1 MKKNLEK
8 ILNRMSYN
16 YIKNKKLVI
25 DKIST
30 FNINDAIEIGQSEI
44 NCLNKLRF
52 LNTLVLLECNNKKLF
67 NKQIIIKLLESIL
80 VDYLSKDIKK
90 ELNHEQIAENIKTI
104 LQNMSDY
111 DFFESTNIKLTIEN
125 SNTITTYAF
134 EKTINLIEYY
144 INNGFEKVGIT
155 DGKTILRNELKQL
168 IKNRYLIDKN
178 ELCYRIISLSNEE
191 AKDFIN
197 YYFEW
202 GILYTNQDGTLLH
215 ICLKD
220 EKKNLNDIELIIDKL
235 LELGVDPNI
244 YDEINNPYLYY
255 EIKYKYGLDSE
266 KYLLDDNGFKKSLE
280 RAIKNG
286 YDVNK
291 NDYLFKYLYDNGM
304 MNDKV
309 FEILY
314 DNGVCFGYNHVI
326 STFITHDQAFSKPTF
341 NKLKFFTSYAF
352 ETKELV
358 KKLEM
363 NNEGLTLETN
373 FFKHIIEVSETIENL
388 LCVFDVYFEKDYETI
403 PDLSEEALDIIEY
416 IYNLLIE
423 DKKDS
428 INTNNEITV
437 SDILKILCKINNN
450 IYNSV
455 DRAIEESNQK
465 ILTLPNK

>member
-8 ILNRMSYN
+8 ILNKMSDN

-30 FNINDAIEIGQSEI
+30 FDINDAIEIGQSEI
-44 NCLNKLRF
+44 NCINKLRF
-52 LNTLVLLECNNKKLF
+52 LNTLVLLERNNKKLF

-80 VDYLSKDIKK
+80 VDYLSKDMQK
-90 ELNHEQIAENIKTI
+90 ELNHELIAEHIKLI
-104 LQNMSDY
+104 LQNIADY
-111 DFFESTNIKLTIEN
+111 DLFEQTNIKLIIEN
-125 SNTITTYAF
+125 RNTITTYAF
-134 EKTINLIEYY
+134 KKTIQLIEYY
-144 INNGFEKVGIT
+144 INNRFEEVGFT
-155 DGKTILRNELKQL
+155 NGKTILRNEFKQL
-168 IKNRYLIDKN
+168 IKTRYLRDKN

-202 GILYTNQDGTLLH
+202 GIQYINQDGTLLH

-235 LELGVDPNI
+235 LELGIDPNI
-244 YDEINNPYLYY
+244 YDKINNPYLYY

-280 RAIKNG
+280 RAIKYG

-291 NDYLFKYLYDNGM
+291 NDYLFRYLYDNGM

-314 DNGVCFGYNHVI
+314 DNGVWFGYNHVI
-326 STFITHDQAFSKPTF
+326 STFITHDQAFSKQNFT
-341 NKLKFFTSYAF
+341 KLKFLTSYNL
-352 ETKELV
+352 ETIELV
-358 KKLEM
+358 KKLEK
-363 NNEGLTLETN
+363 NKEGLELEIN
-373 FFKHIIEVSETIENL
+373 FFKHILEVSDTIENL
-388 LCVFDVYFEKDYETI
+388 LCEFGVYFEKEFDTI
-403 PDLSEEALDIIEY
+403 PDLSEEASDIIEY

-423 DKKDS
+423 DKKNS
-428 INTNNEITV
+428 INTNNKITV
-437 SDILKILCKINNN
+437 SDILKILSKINNT

-455 DRAIEESNQK
+455 DRAIEENNQK

>member
-8 ILNRMSYN
+8 ILNKMSDN

-30 FNINDAIEIGQSEI
+30 FDINDAIEIGQSEI
-44 NCLNKLRF
+44 NCINKLRF
-52 LNTLVLLECNNKKLF
+52 LNTLVLLERNNKKLF

-80 VDYLSKDIKK
+80 VDYLSKDMQK
-90 ELNHEQIAENIKTI
+90 ELNHELIAEHIKLI
-104 LQNMSDY
+104 LQNIADY
-111 DFFESTNIKLTIEN
+111 DLFEQTNIKLIIEN
-125 SNTITTYAF
+125 RNTITTYAF
-134 EKTINLIEYY
+134 KKIIQLIEYY
-144 INNGFEKVGIT
+144 INNRFEEVGFT
-155 DGKTILRNELKQL
+155 NGKTILRNEFKQL
-168 IKNRYLIDKN
+168 IKTRYLRDKN

-202 GILYTNQDGTLLH
+202 GIQYINQDGTLLH

-235 LELGVDPNI
+235 LELGIDPNI
-244 YDEINNPYLYY
+244 YDKINNPYLYY

-280 RAIKNG
+280 RAIKYG

-291 NDYLFKYLYDNGM
+291 NDYLFRYLYDNGM

-314 DNGVCFGYNHVI
+314 DNGVWFGYNHVI
-326 STFITHDQAFSKPTF
+326 STFITHDQAFSKQNFT
-341 NKLKFFTSYAF
+341 KLKFLTSYNL
-352 ETKELV
+352 ETIELV
-358 KKLEM
+358 KKFEK
-363 NNEGLTLETN
+363 NKEGLELGTN
-373 FFKHIIEVSETIENL
+373 FFKHILEVSDTIENL
-388 LCVFDVYFEKDYETI
+388 LCVFDVYFEKEFDTI
-403 PDLSEEALDIIEY
+403 PDLSEEASDIIEY

-423 DKKDS
+423 DKKNS
-428 INTNNEITV
+428 INETNEITV
-437 SDILKILCKINNN
+437 SDILKILSKINNT

-455 DRAIEESNQK
+455 DRSIEENNQK